1 MFNKTFICIICFFTI
16 NLYNFI
22 LCILNDFLKTYLKI
36 ITECLTDRLYPS
48 TLDTNEFTDGT
59 SPSAFHSSWHNHR
72 RIYRRISSIGISHTH
87 QQRYRQLISSV
98 FHIIIDRIRLS
109 VYFKR
114 ETFFLARNCRL

>member
-36 ITECLTDRLYPS
+36 ITEGLTDGLYPS
-48 TLDTNEFTDGT
+48 ALDTNEFTDGI

-72 RIYRRISSIGISHTH
+72 RIYRRISSVSISHTH
-87 QQRYRQLISSV
+87 QQRYRRLIPSV
-98 FHIIIDRIRLS
+98 FHIITDIIKSS
-109 VYFKR
+109 VYFKQ
-114 ETFFLARNCRL
+114 ENFFLARNCRL